1 MITYAP
7 DTTPDYSVGTIA
19 TYVCDEGFSLVGAM
33 TRVCQSDGTFSGT
46 DPVCSLIREL
56 KITLFSVY

>member
-19 TYVCDEGFSLVGAM
+19 TYVCDDGFNLVGDM
-33 TRVCQSDGTFSGT
+33 TRVCQSDSTFSGT
-46 DPVCSLIREL
+46 DPVCSEIREL